1 MRLYTRTGATQV
13 SAGGNVFTADENGA
27 FEFPQDVGAE
37 VRAFHV
43 AGKPA
48 WEDEAERGARL
59 AAEQMERLRDPATL
73 LAEVQKMGQSQGA
86 LTALLASALGV
97 ASATPTAAEVA
108 ASEVPSK
115 PASAPAPVT
124 KSPRARKPAAG
135 PVADAPTA

>member
-43 AGKPA
+43 DGKPA

-86 LTALLASALGV
+86 LTALLANALGV
-97 ASATPTAAEVA
+97 APATPAAAEVGA
-108 ASEVPSK
+108 PDAPPEP
-115 PASAPAPVT
+115 PSAPAPVA
-124 KSPRARKPAAG
+124 KSPRARKAAAT
-135 PVADAPTA
+135 PPSDAPSA

>member
-43 AGKPA
+43 GGKPA

-97 ASATPTAAEVA
+97 APATPTAAEVA
-108 ASEVPSK
+108 APEATPE
-115 PASAPAPVT
+115 PAPTPVA
-124 KSPRARKPAAG
+124 KSPRARKSAAA
-135 PVADAPTA
+135 PPSDAPSA

>member
-13 SAGGNVFTADENGA
+13 SANGKVFTADENGA

-43 AGKPA
+43 GGKPA

-86 LTALLASALGV
+86 LTALLANALGV
-97 ASATPTAAEVA
+97 APTTAAEA
-108 ASEVPSK
+108 PASES
-115 PASAPAPVT
+115 PADPAPPPVA
-124 KSPRARKPAAG
+124 KSSRSRKSAAT
-135 PVADAPTA
+135 PPADAPPA